1 MTTRETEHLFLQF
14 RRFGDPDGLAGVF
27 DHCAPRLLRMALHL
41 GRDPG
46 DAEDLVQATFLTAIE
61 KAATYDAS
69 RPLLPW
75 LTGILI
81 RHAQM
86 DSNLSG
92 C

>member
-1 MTTRETEHLFLQF
+1 MGGGVVSGPVGNPRLIS
-14 RRFGDPDGLAGVF
+14 DGCNVAESG
-27 DHCAPRLLRMALHL
+27 APRPRLLRMALHL